1 MLNEDIIEYFKQQA
15 TLPMKF
21 YEKSLAM
28 ITRRKFIEAAASFG
42 ASLALRSASTHDS
55 EVSWRER
62 RDLYPQ
68 GVASGDPHPESV
80 ILWTRRPPSQDGVAK
95 RLTVEIADDS
105 AFRRVVADAGAEVS
119 AETDW
124 TCRVLAAGLKPA
136 RVYWYRFT
144 DERGFGSRVGRTITA
159 PSDKDGRAVRFA
171 FMSCQNVQQ
180 GASTAYRRM
189 IWEDEQRVADD
200 QLGFVLHLGD
210 FIYEVVWYPED
221 RPQGMY
227 ARRLRDIVRFRN
239 GEKIRDFHVPTTV
252 DDYRALYRAYLSDP
266 DLQDARARWPFVCV
280 WDNHEFS
287 WKGWQSQQNFDGAR
301 PAQTRKVAANQAWFE
316 YQPARVIKPGNQP
329 VDRYKAPAVAD
340 APIRDFD
347 DHGLGREPGNL
358 AAINSLNL
366 FRTLR
371 WGRNVELILTD
382 NRSFRSEPVMD
393 RPEAVSFQTR
403 RFPYVVPQDVV
414 EALDAGRS
422 YKGGRPPEVIRF
434 GGADLPNPRKQAPPQ
449 SILGA
454 AQKAWFLNRL
464 RASQAPW
471 KLWGNSVG
479 MLDMRI
485 DFQNLPK
492 DLGPQWPGAGYALVG
507 DDDWSVYASERA
519 EILEVIRREGIT
531 GLVSIAGDRHSFQAG
546 VVSASL
552 PPRGF
557 DPLIVEFV
565 TGSVSAP
572 GLFEAAEYGLPKDH
586 PLRAIYVYKP
596 SPEAPAQS
604 AMNLSLMHGVRASLA
619 LQRTGDA
626 RQALAERNPELAP
639 HLSFVDVGGHGY
651 SVARV
656 TAEELEV
663 EFVCIPRPLERSERA
678 DGGTLAYRVTHRV
691 KRWGRAAAPRLE
703 RTALEGALP
712 LVL

>member
-1 MLNEDIIEYFKQQA
+1 MPRMTHEIPHMIS
-15 TLPMKF
+15 
-21 YEKSLAM
+21 YENPLAL
-28 ITRRKFIEAAASFG
+28 ITRRKFIEMAASFG
-42 ASLALRSASTHDS
+42 ASLAWRSAYARDS
-55 EVSWRER
+55 KISWRER

-68 GVASGDPHPESV
+68 GVASGDPHPDSV
-80 ILWTRRPPSQDGVAK
+80 ILWTRRPPSQGGEAR

-105 AFRRVVADAGAEVS
+105 AFRRVVADASADIS

-136 RVYWYRFT
+136 RAYWYRFT
-144 DERGFGSRVGRTITA
+144 DEHGFGSRVGRTITA
-159 PSDKDGRAVRFA
+159 PSGKDSRAVHFA
-171 FMSCQNVQQ
+171 FVSCQNVQQ

-189 IWEDEQRVADD
+189 IWEDEQRAAED

-239 GEKIRDFHVPTTV
+239 GEKIRDFLVPTTV
-252 DDYRALYRAYLSDP
+252 EDYRTLYRAYLLDP

-287 WKGWQSQQNFDGAR
+287 WKGWQSQLNLDSVR
-301 PAQTRKVAANQAWFE
+301 PGQTRKVAANQAWFE
-316 YQPARVIKPGNQP
+316 YQPARVVKPGNP
-329 VDRYKAPAVAD
+329 LVDRYKAPPVAD
-340 APIRDFD
+340 TPIRDFD

-358 AAINSLNL
+358 AAINSLKL

-382 NRSFRSEPVMD
+382 NRSCRSEPVMD
-393 RPEAVSFQTR
+393 RPEAALFQTR
-403 RFPYVVPQDVV
+403 QFPYVVPQDVV
-414 EALDAGRS
+414 EILDAGRNCD
-422 YKGGRPPEVIRF
+422 GGRPPETIRF

-464 RASQAPW
+464 RASTAPW

-479 MLDMRI
+479 MLDLRI

-492 DLGPQWPGAGYALVG
+492 DLAPQWPGAGYAQLG
-507 DDDWSVYASERA
+507 DDDWSGYASERA
-519 EILEVIRREGIT
+519 EILEVVRRDGIT

-552 PPRGF
+552 PPKRF
-557 DPLIVEFV
+557 EPLIAEFV

-596 SPEAPAQS
+596 SPEALAQP
-604 AMNLSLMHGVRASLA
+604 AMNVSLMHGVRASLA

-651 SVARV
+651 SVVRA
-656 TAEELEV
+656 TAEQLEV
-663 EFVCIPRPLERSERA
+663 EFVCIPRPLERSDRA
-678 DGGTLAYRVTHRV
+678 DGGPLAYRITHRV
-691 KRWGRAAAPRLE
+691 KRWARRAAPRLE

-712 LVL
+712 PLL